1 MKKPLLYCCLLQFLV
16 IATYAQFLKN
26 ISTHPDFPVND
37 EFLPMHNAWTSS
49 NHTVNPFLNTGFDW
63 RLFNSIN
70 PLISQ
75 PIIPLDLR
83 PGWINEISQLSNN
96 NYFPMDNP
104 FGSFNHVGAQSGF
117 ASEDRDFKWEDG
129 WELLWMNLGYYPNG
143 SIMNAAVPGS
153 FINTSRAP
161 KPNHVPY
168 FVIYNRYRGTM
179 RVFSNVWFN
188 PTDAIRYQD
197 VVVRFGYN
205 WDEAFYENNISGLL
219 RYNGGYDLALD
230 QPTQNYQ
237 MFSARQQ
244 PVNQSEWQ
252 ISEFQIGFDPC
263 VCMKQKEKPFQ
274 SGQLTFEFQDFTTLS
289 IDMMSRTI
297 ETVEVINS
305 SNYANEAIDFF
316 IVHDNFY

>member
-1 MKKPLLYCCLLQFLV
+1 
-16 IATYAQFLKN
+16 
-26 ISTHPDFPVND
+26 
-37 EFLPMHNAWTSS
+37 
-49 NHTVNPFLNTGFDW
+49 
-63 RLFNSIN
+63 
-70 PLISQ
+70 
-75 PIIPLDLR
+75 
-83 PGWINEISQLSNN
+83 
-96 NYFPMDNP
+96 MDNP

-143 SIMNAAVPGS
+143 SIMDAAVPGS
-153 FINTSRAP
+153 FINSSLAP

-168 FVIYNRYRGTM
+168 FAIYNRYRGTM
-179 RVFSNVWFN
+179 RLFSNVWFK

-205 WDEAFYENNISGLL
+205 EIEAENDKVSGLL
-219 RYNGGYDLALD
+219 RHNGGYDLALD

-263 VCMKQKEKPFQ
+263 VCLKTYERPFQ

-297 ETVEVINS
+297 ETVDVINS